1 MKERRPP
8 LPPGLLLAIAG
19 GVIGTGLLVL
29 GAMIALDMLA
39 PPLPLLADA
48 IVQVVMIAVGLVLI
62 AFEIRAVLAFQR
74 AQRDRDAD

>member
-1 MKERRPP
+1 VKERRPP